1 MSRAPDLSHGVLDG
15 RYELHALIGEGTFGR
30 VYRGLDR
37 RLARPVAVKVIKP
50 WWAEDSAWVE
60 RFQREAQLLARV
72 SDPGIVQI
80 YDIGH
85 ADSGPYYVAELVDGE
100 SLAERLRRGPLPI
113 GEARATA
120 EQLCEALA
128 GAHAQ
133 GIVHCDVKPANIL
146 ITAAQ
151 KVKVGD
157 FGVARLAEGTSQAPS
172 ATVAGTPRY
181 MSPEQARGQPTG
193 PSTDV
198 YSAGVVLYEML
209 AGEPP
214 FARGS
219 AVELGLRHVQ
229 DPPPPL
235 PPEVPASLRDVVGK
249 ALAKD
254 PHDRYRDGAAMADAL
269 RTAGPLIEPALQD
282 GVDRDGTVQAL
293 SPQTQGVVAGRATSV
308 LADPPTVDRSSAPTV
323 IASTA
328 ATRVMSA
335 RPGASSPPPQQ
346 GNGTG
351 ASRPR
356 IALLAAALL
365 LAVLGVLA
373 IVLLGGATS
382 RTPVPQLRG
391 LPRGGVEAR
400 ARRLHVRPVFTAR
413 HSLTVSGVAIAQS
426 PSPGTRVAD
435 GSTVH
440 VVLSLGPP
448 PVAVPGVV
456 GRSSVS
462 AESLLARTG
471 LRYAT
476 STVAAPGSQPG
487 IVTHQ
492 SPASSTMAPRG
503 STVAL
508 SIAEIPRWR
517 ALTTFS
523 GVDDGRSV
531 PFHILGDKWRVIY
544 HMTYEGSCTLL
555 FVCFGPSAEVDNLET
570 GSTFGGFEL
579 GEGATETQTF
589 DGPGLYRMVISGG
602 HDSARWSMT
611 VEDYY

>member
-1 MSRAPDLSHGVLDG
+1 MSRAPDDLSHDVLDG

-30 VYRGLDR
+30 VYRGFDR

-85 ADSGPYYVAELVDGE
+85 AESGPYYVAELVDGE
-100 SLAERLRRGPLPI
+100 SLAERLRGGALRVR
-113 GEARATA
+113 EAHAIA

-157 FGVARLAEGTSQAPS
+157 FGVARLAEGSSQAPS

-193 PSTDV
+193 PATDV

-214 FARGS
+214 FAHGS

-229 DPPPPL
+229 DQPPPL
-235 PPEVPASLRDVVGK
+235 PPEVPASLRAVVGT

-254 PHDRYRDGAAMADAL
+254 PRDRYRDGAAMADAL
-269 RTAGPLIEPALQD
+269 RGADSLVGRPRQA
-282 GVDRDGTVQAL
+282 GVDRDGAVHAPSSRAQARK
-293 SPQTQGVVAGRATSV
+293 AGGAASV
-308 LADPPTVDRSSAPTV
+308 LADSPTVDRSSAPTV
-323 IASTA
+323 LAAPA
-328 ATRVMSA
+328 ATRVMRR
-335 RPGASSPPPQQ
+335 RPRASSSAPPRR
-346 GNGTG
+346 GRGIG
-351 ASRPR
+351 ASRAR
-356 IALLAAALL
+356 VALLAVALFAL
-365 LAVLGVLA
+365 LGVLA
-373 IVLLGGATS
+373 IVVLGS
-382 RTPVPQLRG
+382 
-391 LPRGGVEAR
+391 
-400 ARRLHVRPVFTAR
+400 
-413 HSLTVSGVAIAQS
+413 
-426 PSPGTRVAD
+426 
-435 GSTVH
+435 
-440 VVLSLGPP
+440 GPP
-448 PVAVPGVV
+448 RVAVPSVV
-456 GRSSVS
+456 GRSSPS
-462 AESLLARTG
+462 AEHLLALAG
-471 LRYAT
+471 LRYT
-476 STVAAPGSQPG
+476 TRTVAAPGSQPG
-487 IVTHQ
+487 IVIHQ
-492 SPASSTMAPRG
+492 SPASSTMARRR

-508 SIAEIPRWR
+508 SIAETPRWR

-531 PFHILGDKWRVIY
+531 PFRILGDKWRVVY
-544 HMTYEGSCTLL
+544 RMTYEGLCTLL
-555 FVCFGPSAEVDNLET
+555 LLCFGPSAEVENLTT
-570 GSTFGGFEL
+570 GSTFGGFKL
-579 GEGATETQTF
+579 GDGETETQTF
-589 DGPGLYRMVISGG
+589 NGPGLYRMTVSAG